1 MFFYHKAIGSKE
13 EFEEIWSVFQIIFIL
28 YHENAYVE
36 SGFSMNADMLMENLK
51 GESLIAQRRV
61 SDSIVASGGVL
72 NVNITSGMLTYARQ
86 SHSRCQECL
95 KQ

>member
-28 YHENAYVE
+28 YHEHACVE
-36 SGFSMNADMLMENLK
+36 SGFSLNADMLMENLK